1 MDESEN
7 SIKGPT
13 PAKHDSGAADL
24 EKVTDYAEEKEVLE
38 ENANL
43 NNAINLIS
51 DKRKKEAD
59 QKAEKEKELAN
70 VKVIREEVELL
81 IFEFELNKNRAERVL
96 KENTGELEPAL
107 AFLINS

>member
-7 SIKGPT
+7 SIKGPNS
-13 PAKHDSGAADL
+13 AKHDSGAADL
-24 EKVTDYAEEKEVLE
+24 EKVTDYAEEKEILE

-51 DKRKKEAD
+51 NKRKKEAD

-70 VKVIREEVELL
+70 VKVIREEVEL
-81 IFEFELNKNRAERVL
+81 IISEFELNK
-96 KENTGELEPAL
+96 
-107 AFLINS
+107 I